1 MIANLLHELSLA
13 LGYDEPYDPRRIA
26 QQPDTDRVGSKELK
40 WIVSNTPGMAEIHS
54 YGNSD
59 NSYKL
64 VSPASMDIF
73 LKHNPVDKRV
83 YVPEKHD
90 CDDFSYILMGDVT
103 RWDSDLAFG
112 IIWGMTPSGNGHAW
126 NWFAGV
132 DKEIWFVEPKRDQ
145 IFKPTKLWRTSRTMI

>member
-1 MIANLLHELSLA
+1 MLANLLHELSLSF
-13 LGYDEPYDPRRIA
+13 GYDEPYDPRKIA
-26 QQPDTDRVGSKELK
+26 QQSDKVRVGSKELK
-40 WIVSNTPGMAEIHS
+40 RIVSDTPGMAEIHS

-64 VSPASMDIF
+64 VSPASMNLF
-73 LKHNPVDKRV
+73 LKHNPVDKRD

-112 IIWGMTPSGNGHAW
+112 IIWGTTPSGDRHAW

-132 DKEIWFVEPKRDQ
+132 DKDIWFVEPKRDQ
-145 IFKPTKLWRTSRTMI
+145 IFKPTSLWHTSRTMI